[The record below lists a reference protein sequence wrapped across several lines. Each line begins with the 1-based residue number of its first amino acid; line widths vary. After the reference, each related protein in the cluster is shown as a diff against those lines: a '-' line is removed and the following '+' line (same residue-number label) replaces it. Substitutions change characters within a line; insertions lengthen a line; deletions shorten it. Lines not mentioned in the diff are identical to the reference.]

1 MLPTLNEFLQVVITF
16 LLVTIGW
23 VFFRSETIK
32 DSIGYLISMIS
43 DISTFTHLSPKI
55 GFYTLILIL
64 VDWTQRYNERSLF
77 FNFPKFLFK
86 IFVLI
91 CIVLILISFKNDS
104 QQFIYFDF

>member
-16 LLVTIGW
+16 LFVTIGW

-32 DSIGYLISMIS
+32 DSIGYLFSIIS

-55 GFYTLILIL
+55 GFYILILIL
-64 VDWTQRYNERSLF
+64 VDWTQRYNERNLF
-77 FNFPKFLFK
+77 FNFPKFFFR
-86 IFVLI
+86 IFVLV